1 MTLMII
7 LVISMM
13 MVCDGHLKHF
23 VRTWFDSR
31 NKVSRAESN
40 LLHLATIIIMILMM
54 IMIIDDNDDL
64 KPFQPPQN
72 SFLDSCSM

>member
-23 VRTWFDSR
+23 VRTWFNSR

-40 LLHLATIIIMILMM
+40 LLHLAAIIIMI
-54 IMIIDDNDDL
+54 IMIIMIMMIIDDL

>member
-13 MVCDGHLKHF
+13 VVCDGHLKHF

-40 LLHLATIIIMILMM
+40 LLHLAAIIIMIMM
-54 IMIIDDNDDL
+54 IIMIIDDL